1 MFTIGINP
9 MIRFIT
15 HSTNLI
21 AEELVNAHLIGRDN
35 EVIQGKISH
44 DDGVILTQSQG
55 HTSFALCLQCD
66 VGKAGRLMLQTS
78 VLPPRSEPYILDLE
92 LARHRI
98 KLFLDLSE
106 NWGLFRLEDDN
117 HAVKRWE
124 ESRLI
129 FTKALVAED
138 LKELCALSR
147 ESLRIAIDASERL
160 TMEHANLLLRHRFLT
175 KAASPSTLGVR
186 VSADRFD
193 EPLRELL
200 DKNIDIVSIPMR
212 WSIIEPEEGIFKWG
226 EIDRWVQWARDHQKT
241 IIAGPLL
248 NFYIED
254 GIPSWVKEDEHDYA
268 SFRDKCYNHVERVVH
283 RYGAAISFWNVVGGI
298 NTNRWSSLAVQNMV
312 DLIRTTSL
320 IVRHAR
326 KGARVMIELTN
337 LFDEFVA
344 GCSQG
349 CSGRVFLSRLSQE
362 GVRLD
367 ALGVQCFIGG
377 SEGKSAVD
385 LMRLSSKLDEFLHV
399 DFPLIISAFGTPS
412 ETISEEYGWWKSQW
426 SESQQEQWAGQMLAI
441 ALSKPFVDSVIW
453 ADLYDHDN
461 MDMPSSAFISTGGK
475 PRPVLNRLLTIRNRL
490 RKPLGVTERSQTKS
504 SGEETA

>member
-1 MFTIGINP
+1 

-21 AEELVNAHLIGRDN
+21 ANDLVNAHLIARDN
-35 EVIQGKISH
+35 EVIQGEIFYE
-44 DDGVILTQSQG
+44 DGVIMAQSSG
-55 HTSFALCLQCD
+55 HTSFAFCLQCD
-66 VGKAGRLMLQTS
+66 VGKAGRLILQTS
-78 VLPPRSEPYILDLE
+78 VLPARAEPYILDLE

-106 NWGLFRLEDDN
+106 NWGLFRLDDDN

-138 LKELCALSR
+138 IEEICVLSK

-160 TMEHANLLLRHRFLT
+160 TMEHANLLLHHRFLT

-212 WSIIEPEEGIFKWG
+212 WSLIEPEKGKYKWG
-226 EIDRWVQWARDHQKT
+226 EIDRWVQWARDHKKT

-248 NFYIED
+248 NFDIED
-254 GIPSWVKEDEHDYA
+254 GIPPWVKEHEHEYPH
-268 SFRDKCYNHVERVVH
+268 FRDKCYDHVEQVVH

-298 NTNRWSSLAVQNMV
+298 NTNRWTSLSVANMV
-312 DLIRTTSL
+312 DLIRTSSL
-320 IVRHAR
+320 IVRHSR
-326 KGARVMIELTN
+326 KGAQVMIELTN
-337 LFDEFVA
+337 LFNEFVA
-344 GCSQG
+344 GHSRG

-362 GVRLD
+362 GIRLD
-367 ALGVQCFIGG
+367 ALGVQCFVGG
-377 SEGKSAVD
+377 DNGRSSVD
-385 LMRLSSKLDEFLHV
+385 LMRLSSKLDEFLHI

-412 ETISEEYGWWKSQW
+412 ETISEEYGWWKSKW

-461 MDMPSSAFISTGGK
+461 MDVPSSAFISTSGQ

-490 RKPLGVTERSQTKS
+490 RKPLGSPDRTQTTS
-504 SGEETA
+504 SGEEIA

>member
-1 MFTIGINP
+1 

-35 EVIQGKISH
+35 EVVQGKISY
-44 DDGVILTQSQG
+44 DDGVILTQSKE
-55 HTSFALCLQCD
+55 HTSFAMCLQCD

-78 VLPPRSEPYILDLE
+78 VLPPRPEPYILDLE

-124 ESRLI
+124 ESRLM

-138 LKELCALSR
+138 MKELCALSR

-160 TMEHANLLLRHRFLT
+160 TMEHANLLLRHRFLK

-193 EPLRELL
+193 KPLRELL

-212 WSIIEPEEGIFKWG
+212 WNIIEPEEGIFKWG

-248 NFYIED
+248 NFDIED
-254 GIPSWVKEDEHDYA
+254 GIPLWVKEDEHDYT
-268 SFRDKCYNHVERVVH
+268 SFRDKCYDHVERVVH

-298 NTNRWSSLAVQNMV
+298 NTNRWTSIAVANMV

-320 IVRHAR
+320 IVRHSR
-326 KGARVMIELTN
+326 KDARVMIELTN

-344 GCSQG
+344 GYSQG

-461 MDMPSSAFISTGGK
+461 MDMPSSAFISIGGN

-490 RKPLGVTERSQTKS
+490 RKPLGVPERSQTTS
-504 SGEETA
+504 SGEETE